1 MGENGLMPYSLDTI
15 HGTIGR
21 LFKDINDKTE
31 FITLLNRIKNKP
43 ELRAELDRI
52 IFIPDMGR
60 MIAVSNKQANLATS
74 TRYGM
79 FEGMTPDNQYRIG
92 SGRWNFARLLTP
104 EEIANCF

>member
-1 MGENGLMPYSLDTI
+1 MPYSLDTI
-15 HGTIGR
+15 HSTILR
-21 LFKDINDKTE
+21 IFDPIEDKVMLRTE
-31 FITLLNRIKNKP
+31 LDRIRVKP
-43 ELRAELDRI
+43 VLRAELDRI

-74 TRYGM
+74 IRYGM